1 MTSTTI
7 IVTLVFIIIVLFFLY
22 VNSSVRE
29 VGEKLFSNHKS
40 WAISI
45 YLLLGI
51 ACYAIGYHFYTDE
64 NVLRALI
71 LRIGDLMII
80 GVLVGFV
87 TNTAR
92 FLAVF
97 KNSSFLTAY
106 SEEELK
112 KRKDID
118 EIWRTVS
125 HVLFKYKFPK
135 IKNQILDVINKKYFP
150 NSEKGYYNDYHI
162 EYDIK
167 FCDEQKVYY
176 QSEEHITFDYITD
189 GTGKV
194 EFNQMSQI
202 NKLSENDNRSNIEIL
217 SFKVNGIDKVN
228 NGLRISRTHNNGKL
242 KIISTIDVSGKTE
255 YQFEVKYRKTLKF
268 DDDHDMSFSSRR
280 IAKDLYCKFKYSNDI
295 TAYFLPSGTL
305 NEYTI
310 TDFNHEKEVKY
321 KGLILPKQG
330 YTFVL
335 GRA

>member
-1 MTSTTI
+1 MSSTTL
-7 IVTLVFIIIVLFFLY
+7 IVILVFIIIVLLFLY
-22 VNSSVRE
+22 VNNSVRE

-40 WAISI
+40 WAITI
-45 YLLLGI
+45 YLFLGL
-51 ACYAIGYHFYTDE
+51 ACYVIGYHFYTE
-64 NVLRALI
+64 ETLWRTLI
-71 LRIGDLMII
+71 LRFGDLMII
-80 GVLVGFV
+80 GVLVGFI
-87 TNTAR
+87 TNSAR

-106 SEEELK
+106 SEDELK
-112 KRKDID
+112 KRNDID
-118 EIWRTVS
+118 QIWRTVS

-150 NSEKGYYNDYHI
+150 NSEKGYYNDYHV

-167 FCDEQKVYY
+167 FCDDQKIYY

-202 NKLSENDNRSNIEIL
+202 NKLQVNDNRSNIEVL
-217 SFKVNGIDKVN
+217 SFKINGVEKLN
-228 NGLRISRTHNNGKL
+228 NGLRIERAVNNGKL
-242 KIISTIDVSGKTE
+242 KIVSRIDISGKTE
-255 YQFEVKYRKTLKF
+255 YLFEVKYKKILKF

-280 IAKDLYCKFKYSNDI
+280 IAKDLYCKFKHSDDI

-305 NEYTI
+305 NDYTV